1 MTVIQRTATARKQAQ
16 KKIFRAQ
23 RRDELA
29 NRKDN
34 IRMRRDY
41 NRAIIDG
48 INAARTARWE
58 DWRKGDLAPMR
69 DSGPE
74 ATTFG
79 AIDAALLHP
88 PTIPKSQRRKH
99 ILFAAGDRVCVIR
112 GPEQGKINEITQI
125 NEESETVTIKD
136 VNTVDL
142 KVPDWAKASMGIKS
156 DVLAQSLPVS
166 MDDIRHVIAL
176 ETGGEGNT
184 STRDHIV
191 KHAYASGPYLERPRH
206 SKLPR
211 YTRYI
216 SGLDIEI
223 PWPIEEDPH
232 YKDGEYDTLRFEVDQ
247 ETWVPSLD
255 NAPFPSTV
263 LNELRNKYSRFRKR
277 HDTEYVKEKVLEEYR
292 KEYLA
297 SQKLLT
303 PTAELKEA
311 SIAKSKAA
319 RQAKMDANGNMV
331 MDDETNNFIAR
342 FMQTSLNEKPKQKS
356 GKAKKA
362 KVQTA

>member
-1 MTVIQRTATARKQAQ
+1 MNRDAAAIFRRGIATNNEQHQFSHCWATTTKMQKVIQRTATARKQAQ

-58 DWRKGDLAPMR
+58 DWRKGDLAPKR

-74 ATTFG
+74 VTTFG

-136 VNTVDL
+136 VNTV
-142 KVPDWAKASMGIKS
+142 S
-156 DVLAQSLPVS
+156 
-166 MDDIRHVIAL
+166 
-176 ETGGEGNT
+176 
-184 STRDHIV
+184 
-191 KHAYASGPYLERPRH
+191 
-206 SKLPR
+206 
-211 YTRYI
+211 
-216 SGLDIEI
+216 
-223 PWPIEEDPH
+223 
-232 YKDGEYDTLRFEVDQ
+232 
-247 ETWVPSLD
+247 
-255 NAPFPSTV
+255 
-263 LNELRNKYSRFRKR
+263 
-277 HDTEYVKEKVLEEYR
+277 
-292 KEYLA
+292 
-297 SQKLLT
+297 LLT
-303 PTAELKEA
+303 SCLPPSSNLPPP
-311 SIAKSKAA
+311 
-319 RQAKMDANGNMV
+319 NHH
-331 MDDETNNFIAR
+331 
-342 FMQTSLNEKPKQKS
+342 
-356 GKAKKA
+356 
-362 KVQTA
+362 